1 MILLIS
7 DTWFVTWHDN
17 VPVSYWFDPLK
28 ARVETL
34 IKFGSFLGKFEDTE
48 INWLLQLS
56 KEEIELMKN
65 SKIWKANI
73 QAQRNG
79 FVVGWDKDKIL
90 DTFPEDV
97 CMSKHL
103 IFRRKGQKCFNLH
116 GMFSQK
122 LLFIYLQK

>member
-7 DTWFVTWHDN
+7 DTWYVTWHNN

-28 ARVETL
+28 ARAEIL

-48 INWLLQLS
+48 INWPLQLS

-97 CMSKHL
+97 CPN
-103 IFRRKGQKCFNLH
+103 I
-116 GMFSQK
+116 
-122 LLFIYLQK
+122 